1 MSHLDISRCVWKP
14 GVKDYLDRVQETME
28 RGVKKDG
35 LRVLEKICCRG
46 EQRMEEVV
54 REREV
59 KERLFAN
66 NGSCCNSL

>member
-1 MSHLDISRCVWKP
+1 MWKP
-14 GVKDYLDRVQETME
+14 GVKDYLDGVQETME
-28 RGVKKDG
+28 RGVKKKKDG

-59 KERLFAN
+59 KGRLFAN